1 MYPPP
6 HPTLPHPQASSTHSR
21 VPTAWPPVPGQ
32 PLTAIAV
39 PCSPGAA
46 RGSQGTSL
54 SRLGLPEEP
63 TPVPPGPGSA
73 WAAGWALPRCFG
85 DCLWAPEGSS
95 PCCCLSHHPSVCPQM
110 SWGCRML
117 PARSGLLSPPVFHR
131 LSHHPL
137 PRPLIP
143 HSQPC
148 VSPATCH
155 LPVPQ
160 PRAARAARPAETLP
174 PGPRSKNKYC
184 CQKHPP
190 QPRSPRPSG
199 ESTAGRRGG
208 SVPAAAALRLAQ
220 RSPRWAGSGQR
231 AAGLRPGS

>member
-1 MYPPP
+1 
-6 HPTLPHPQASSTHSR
+6 
-21 VPTAWPPVPGQ
+21 
-32 PLTAIAV
+32 
-39 PCSPGAA
+39 
-46 RGSQGTSL
+46 
-54 SRLGLPEEP
+54 
-63 TPVPPGPGSA
+63 
-73 WAAGWALPRCFG
+73 
-85 DCLWAPEGSS
+85 
-95 PCCCLSHHPSVCPQM
+95 
-110 SWGCRML
+110 ML

-184 CQKHPP
+184 CQKQPP
-190 QPRSPRPSG
+190 RAPLPPSLG
-199 ESTAGRRGG
+199 RKHRRETGRQCAGGRCPPLG
-208 SVPAAAALRLAQ
+208 AALASL
-220 RSPRWAGSGQR
+220 GGQR
-231 AAGLRPGS
+231 AAGSRAAPRDPRELNAIEHVSSLSRLLSEQREVSKAGIFTDRGFFPRRLFLRRLPLQELPQLAVRELRPRGGGGSDPARCDFPSDAPAAARLPLPRHGFLSRCRSMAAPGRHRR